1 MKTLKSLYLGENP
14 VNFPKLWK
22 KAFIASTLVL
32 ILGIGSFVFRGL
44 NLGLD
49 FEGGTSYEVRTSE
62 TTVSETREILSSVA
76 ASDSRV
82 QKVDTDI
89 IRIRS
94 DIANPQKATELKELL
109 ENRIGEVENFEQ
121 VGPTWGSDVTNKATK
136 ALLVFFVV
144 VAVYLTVRL
153 EWKMALGA
161 LVAVIHDIIISV
173 GVYSIF
179 QFEITPATVVAF
191 LTIMGYS
198 LYDTIVVYDKVREI
212 TGRLGATEKYSYT
225 ELMNLALNRVAMRS
239 INTSIS
245 SALPILSLL
254 VIGSI
259 IMGATTLQEFSVALL
274 VGILVGSYSSIFL
287 AASLVSILKEKEA
300 RWQQVKNRLE
310 QKGVKHTSIRRID
323 REEASKPLETKKS
336 ERIEGVRGPARG
348 RPSPVQR
355 SGSIAPRPRKK
366 RR

>member
-14 VNFPKLWK
+14 VNFPNLWK
-22 KAFIASTLVL
+22 RAFIASMVVL
-32 ILGIGSFVFRGL
+32 IIGIGSFAFRGL

-49 FEGGTSYEVRTSE
+49 FEGGTSYEVRSSSM
-62 TTVSETREILSSVA
+62 TVSETREVLSSLGA
-76 ASDSRV
+76 ADSRV
-82 QKVDTDI
+82 QKVGDDV
-89 IRIRS
+89 IRVRS
-94 DIANPQKATELKELL
+94 DLDDPQKAYELRELL
-109 ENRIGEVENFEQ
+109 ENRIGEVETFEQ
-121 VGPTWGSDVTNKATK
+121 VGPTWGSDVTNKAIK

-144 VAVYLTVRL
+144 VAVYLTIRL

-161 LVAVIHDIIISV
+161 LVAVVHDIIISV
-173 GVYSIF
+173 GVYSFF

-225 ELMNLALNRVAMRS
+225 EMMNLALNRVAMRS

-245 SALPILSLL
+245 SALPVLSLL
-254 VIGSI
+254 VIGAL

-287 AASLVSILKEKEA
+287 AASLVSRLKEKEE
-300 RWQQVKNRLE
+300 RWQQVRNRLE
-310 QKGVKHTSIRRID
+310 QKGIKFETVRKID
-323 REEASKPLETKKS
+323 RQEASKPDLKKK

-348 RPSPVQR
+348 RPTPTR
-355 SGSIAPRPRKK
+355 NSGTIPPRPRKK

>member
-1 MKTLKSLYLGENP
+1 MKTLKSLYRGENP
-14 VNFPKLWK
+14 VNFPNLWK
-22 KAFIASTLVL
+22 RALVASMIVLLVGL
-32 ILGIGSFVFRGL
+32 GSFVFRGL

-49 FEGGTSYEVRTSE
+49 FEGGTSYEVRSSSM
-62 TTVSETREILSSVA
+62 TVSETREILSSIGA
-76 ASDSRV
+76 ADSRV
-82 QKVDTDI
+82 QKVGDDL

-94 DIANPQKATELKELL
+94 DIDDPQKANELRELL
-109 ENRIGEVENFEQ
+109 ENRIGEVETFEQ
-121 VGPTWGSDVTNKATK
+121 VGPTWGSDVTNKAIK
-136 ALLVFFVV
+136 ALLVFFAV
-144 VAVYLTVRL
+144 VAVYLTIRL
-153 EWKMALGA
+153 EWKMAFGA

-173 GVYSIF
+173 GVYSFF

-225 ELMNLALNRVAMRS
+225 EMMNLALNRVTMRS

-245 SALPILSLL
+245 SALPVLSLL
-254 VIGSI
+254 VIGAF

-287 AASLVSILKEKEA
+287 ASALVSRLKEREE
-300 RWQQVKNRLE
+300 RWQQVRNRLE
-310 QKGVKHTSIRRID
+310 QKGIKYQEVRQID
-323 REEASKPLETKKS
+323 RQEASKPDLKKQ

-348 RPSPVQR
+348 RTTSMQN
-355 SGSIAPRPRKK
+355 SGAIPPRPRKK

>member
-1 MKTLKSLYLGENP
+1 M
-14 VNFPKLWK
+14 
-22 KAFIASTLVL
+22 
-32 ILGIGSFVFRGL
+32 
-44 NLGLD
+44 
-49 FEGGTSYEVRTSE
+49 
-62 TTVSETREILSSVA
+62 
-76 ASDSRV
+76 
-82 QKVDTDI
+82 QKVGDDI

-94 DIANPQKATELKELL
+94 DIDDSQKANELRELL
-109 ENRIGEVENFEQ
+109 ENEIGEVETFEQ
-121 VGPTWGSDVTNKATK
+121 VGPTWGSDVTNKAIK

-144 VAVYLTVRL
+144 VAMYLTIRL

-161 LVAVIHDIIISV
+161 LVAVVHDIIISV
-173 GVYSIF
+173 GVYSFF

-225 ELMNLALNRVAMRS
+225 EMMNLALNRVAMRS

-245 SALPILSLL
+245 SALPVLSLL
-254 VIGSI
+254 VIGAF

-287 AASLVSILKEKEA
+287 ASSLVSLLKEREE
-300 RWQQVKNRLE
+300 RWQQVRNRLE
-310 QKGVKHTSIRRID
+310 QKGIKFETVRKIERQ
-323 REEASKPLETKKS
+323 EASKPDLKKK

-348 RPSPVQR
+348 RPTPMQN
-355 SGSIAPRPRKK
+355 SGSIPPRPRKK

>member
-1 MKTLKSLYLGENP
+1 MKTLKSLYRGENP
-14 VNFPKLWK
+14 VNFPNLWK
-22 KAFIASTLVL
+22 RALIASMIVLLVGL
-32 ILGIGSFVFRGL
+32 SSFVFRGL

-49 FEGGTSYEVRTSE
+49 FEGGTSYEVRSSGV
-62 TTVSETREILSSVA
+62 TVSETREILSSVGA
-76 ASDSRV
+76 ADSRV
-82 QKVDTDI
+82 QKVGDDLT
-89 IRIRS
+89 RIRS
-94 DIANPQKATELKELL
+94 DIDDPQKANELRELL
-109 ENRIGEVENFEQ
+109 ENRIGEVETFEQ
-121 VGPTWGSDVTNKATK
+121 VGPTWGSDVTNKAIK
-136 ALLVFFVV
+136 ALLVFFAVV
-144 VAVYLTVRL
+144 SVYLTVRL
-153 EWKMALGA
+153 EWKMAFGA

-173 GVYSIF
+173 GVYSFF

-225 ELMNLALNRVAMRS
+225 EMMNLALNRVTMRS

-245 SALPILSLL
+245 SALPVLSLL
-254 VIGSI
+254 VIGAF

-287 AASLVSILKEKEA
+287 ASALVSRLKEREE
-300 RWQQVKNRLE
+300 RWQQVRNRLE
-310 QKGVKHTSIRRID
+310 QKGIKYQEVRQID
-323 REEASKPLETKKS
+323 RQEASKPDLKKR

-348 RPSPVQR
+348 RTAPMQN
-355 SGSIAPRPRKK
+355 SGTIPPRPRKK

>member
-1 MKTLKSLYLGENP
+1 MKTLKSLYRGENP
-14 VNFPKLWK
+14 VNFPNLWK
-22 KAFIASTLVL
+22 RALVASMIVLLVGL
-32 ILGIGSFVFRGL
+32 GSFVFRGL

-49 FEGGTSYEVRTSE
+49 FEGGTSYEVRSSGV
-62 TTVSETREILSSVA
+62 TVSETREILSGIGA
-76 ASDSRV
+76 ADSRV
-82 QKVDTDI
+82 QKVGDDLT
-89 IRIRS
+89 RIRS
-94 DIANPQKATELKELL
+94 DIDDPQKANELRELL
-109 ENRIGEVENFEQ
+109 ENRIGEVETFEQ
-121 VGPTWGSDVTNKATK
+121 VGPTWGSDVTNKAVK
-136 ALLVFFVV
+136 ALLVFFAV
-144 VAVYLTVRL
+144 VAVYLTIRL

-173 GVYSIF
+173 GVYSFF

-225 ELMNLALNRVAMRS
+225 EMMNLALNRVTMRS

-245 SALPILSLL
+245 SALPVLSLL
-254 VIGSI
+254 VIGAF

-287 AASLVSILKEKEA
+287 ASALVSRLKEREE
-300 RWQQVKNRLE
+300 RWQQVRNRLE
-310 QKGVKHTSIRRID
+310 QKGIKYQEVRQID
-323 REEASKPLETKKS
+323 RQEASKPDLKRQ

-348 RPSPVQR
+348 RTASMQN
-355 SGSIAPRPRKK
+355 SGVIPPRPRKK

>member
-14 VNFPKLWK
+14 VNFPNLWK
-22 KAFIASTLVL
+22 RAFIASMVVL
-32 ILGIGSFVFRGL
+32 IIGIGSFAFRGL

-49 FEGGTSYEVRTSE
+49 FEGGTSYEVRSSSA
-62 TTVSETREILSSVA
+62 TVPETREVLSSVGA
-76 ASDSRV
+76 ADSRV
-82 QKVDTDI
+82 QKVGDDI

-94 DIANPQKATELKELL
+94 DIDDSQKANELRELL
-109 ENRIGEVENFEQ
+109 ENEIGEVETFEQ
-121 VGPTWGSDVTNKATK
+121 VGPTWGSDVTNKAIK

-144 VAVYLTVRL
+144 VAMYLTIRL

-161 LVAVIHDIIISV
+161 LVAVVHDIIISV
-173 GVYSIF
+173 GVYSFF

-212 TGRLGATEKYSYT
+212 TGRLGPTEKYSYT
-225 ELMNLALNRVAMRS
+225 EMMNLALNRVAMRS

-245 SALPILSLL
+245 SALPVLSLL
-254 VIGSI
+254 VIGAF

-287 AASLVSILKEKEA
+287 ASSLVSLLKEREE
-300 RWQQVKNRLE
+300 RWQQVRNRLE
-310 QKGVKHTSIRRID
+310 QKGIKFETVRKIERQ
-323 REEASKPLETKKS
+323 EASKPDLKKK

-348 RPSPVQR
+348 RPTPMQN
-355 SGSIAPRPRKK
+355 SGSIPPRPRKK

>member
-1 MKTLKSLYLGENP
+1 MKTLKSLYRGENP
-14 VNFPKLWK
+14 VNFPNLWK
-22 KAFIASTLVL
+22 RALVASMIVLLVGL
-32 ILGIGSFVFRGL
+32 GSFVFRGL

-49 FEGGTSYEVRTSE
+49 FEGGTSYEVRSSGV
-62 TTVSETREILSSVA
+62 TVSETREILSGIGA
-76 ASDSRV
+76 ADSRV
-82 QKVDTDI
+82 QKVGDDLT
-89 IRIRS
+89 RIRS
-94 DIANPQKATELKELL
+94 DIDDPQKANELRELL
-109 ENRIGEVENFEQ
+109 ENRIGEVETFEQ
-121 VGPTWGSDVTNKATK
+121 VGPTWGSDVTNKAVK
-136 ALLVFFVV
+136 ALLVFFAV

-173 GVYSIF
+173 GVYSFF

-225 ELMNLALNRVAMRS
+225 EMMNLALNRVTMRS

-245 SALPILSLL
+245 SALPVLSLL
-254 VIGSI
+254 VIGAF

-287 AASLVSILKEKEA
+287 ASALVSRLKEREE
-300 RWQQVKNRLE
+300 RWQQVRNRLE
-310 QKGVKHTSIRRID
+310 QKGIKYQEVRQID
-323 REEASKPLETKKS
+323 RQEASKPDLKKR

-348 RPSPVQR
+348 RTAPMQN
-355 SGSIAPRPRKK
+355 SGTIPPRPRKK

>member
-1 MKTLKSLYLGENP
+1 M
-14 VNFPKLWK
+14 
-22 KAFIASTLVL
+22 
-32 ILGIGSFVFRGL
+32 
-44 NLGLD
+44 
-49 FEGGTSYEVRTSE
+49 
-62 TTVSETREILSSVA
+62 
-76 ASDSRV
+76 
-82 QKVDTDI
+82 QKVGDDI

-94 DIANPQKATELKELL
+94 DIDDSQKANELRELL
-109 ENRIGEVENFEQ
+109 ENEIGEVETFEQ
-121 VGPTWGSDVTNKATK
+121 VGPTWGSDVTNKAIK
-136 ALLVFFVV
+136 ALLVLFVV
-144 VAVYLTVRL
+144 VDMYLTMRL

-161 LVAVIHDIIISV
+161 LVAVVHDIIISV
-173 GVYSIF
+173 GVYSFF

-225 ELMNLALNRVAMRS
+225 EMMNLALNRVAMRS

-245 SALPILSLL
+245 SALPVLSLL
-254 VIGSI
+254 VIGAF

-287 AASLVSILKEKEA
+287 ASSLVSLLKEREE
-300 RWQQVKNRLE
+300 RWQQVRNRLE
-310 QKGVKHTSIRRID
+310 QKGIKFETVRKIERQ
-323 REEASKPLETKKS
+323 EASKPDLKKK

-348 RPSPVQR
+348 RPTPMQN
-355 SGSIAPRPRKK
+355 SGSIPPRPRKK

>member
-1 MKTLKSLYLGENP
+1 MKTLKSLYMGENP

-22 KAFIASTLVL
+22 KAFICSIIVL
-32 ILGIGSFVFRGL
+32 AMGIGSFGFRGL

-49 FEGGTSYEVRTSE
+49 FEGGTSYEVRAAE
-62 TTVSETREILSSVA
+62 VTVSDTREVLATVG

-82 QKVDTDI
+82 QKVGTDI

-94 DIANPQKATELKELL
+94 DIDNPQKAGELRELL
-109 ENRIGEVENFEQ
+109 ENQIGEVETFEQ
-121 VGPTWGSDVTNKATK
+121 VGPTWGADVTDKATK

-144 VAVYLTVRL
+144 VALYLTIRL

-212 TGRLGATEKYSYT
+212 IGRLGATEKYSYT
-225 ELMNLALNRVAMRS
+225 EMMNLALNRVAMRS
-239 INTSIS
+239 VNTSIS
-245 SALPILSLL
+245 SALPVLSLL
-254 VIGSI
+254 IIGSL

-274 VGILVGSYSSIFL
+274 VGIIVGSYSSIFL
-287 AASLVSILKEKEA
+287 AASLVALLKERES
-300 RWQQVKNRLE
+300 RWEQVRKRLE
-310 QKGVKHTSIRRID
+310 QKGINTSSIRRID
-323 REEASKPLETKKS
+323 RKEALKPLETKKT

-348 RPSPVQR
+348 GAASVQR
-355 SGSIAPRPRKK
+355 PGSIAPRPRKK